1 MTKIDVKHIVEMV
14 MLSLNMKIVMMATS
28 YLMMV
33 VMNAIINVYN
43 FVQTVKKAFVLN
55 VMFLD
60 GRFQNFNV
68 FQFVEMEK
76 SMEMNNVMMVI

>member
-1 MTKIDVKHIVEMV
+1 MPKIDVKHIVEMV
-14 MLSLNMKIVMMATS
+14 MLYLNMKIVMMVTS

-43 FVQTVKKAFVLN
+43 FVQTVKKAFVMN

-60 GRFQNFNV
+60 GRF
-68 FQFVEMEK
+68 
-76 SMEMNNVMMVI
+76 